1 MNPKEEDRTMLRS
14 FFLATGICC
23 LILGLE
29 CLVVEKAELAGE
41 SGTSASGL
49 ARQAMPSY
57 REVEPPEWAPWSLM
71 SVGAVVMLYTF
82 TIPKK
87 MTG

>member
-1 MNPKEEDRTMLRS
+1 MLRA
-14 FFLATGICC
+14 FFLAMGICC
-23 LILGLE
+23 LVSGLE
-29 CLVVEKAELAGE
+29 CLVVEKAEL
-41 SGTSASGL
+41 SGGAATSPANF
-49 ARQAMPSY
+49 ARQVVPGY

-71 SVGAVVMLYTF
+71 SVGAVVILYTF

>member
-1 MNPKEEDRTMLRS
+1 MLRA

-23 LILGLE
+23 LLLGLQ
-29 CLVVEKAELAGE
+29 CLVVEKAEL
-41 SGTSASGL
+41 SGDSTASASNF
-49 ARQAMPSY
+49 ARQAVPSY
-57 REVEPPEWAPWSLM
+57 REIEPPEWAPWSLM
-71 SVGAVVMLYTF
+71 SVGAVVILYTF

>member
-1 MNPKEEDRTMLRS
+1 MLRA

-29 CLVVEKAELAGE
+29 CLVVEKAELAGD
-41 SGTSASGL
+41 STSTAANF
-49 ARQAMPSY
+49 ARQTMPSY
-57 REVEPPEWAPWSLM
+57 REIEPPEWAPWSLM
-71 SVGAVVMLYTF
+71 SVGAVVILYTF

>member
-1 MNPKEEDRTMLRS
+1 MLRA

-23 LILGLE
+23 LVLGLE
-29 CLVVEKAELAGE
+29 CLVVEKAEMAGE
-41 SGTSASGL
+41 PVTSASSL
-49 ARQAMPSY
+49 ARQAMPTA
-57 REVEPPEWAPWSLM
+57 REIEPPEWAPWSLM
-71 SVGAVVMLYTF
+71 SVGAVVILYTF

>member
-1 MNPKEEDRTMLRS
+1 MLRA
-14 FFLATGICC
+14 FFLAMGICC
-23 LILGLE
+23 LVLGLE
-29 CLVVEKAELAGE
+29 CLVVEKAEVAG
-41 SGTSASGL
+41 GAATSAASF
-49 ARQAMPSY
+49 ARQAVPSY

-71 SVGAVVMLYTF
+71 SVGAVVILYTF